1 MAFLISAQND
11 AAAAIL
17 FAFILVLSWFFYASL
32 NTQGRRRFDAVKCAS
47 APLRFL
53 LSTQGHGRFGRV
65 NPRVSAR

>member
-32 NTQGRRRFDAVKCAS
+32 NTQGRRRFDAVN
-47 APLRFL
+47 
-53 LSTQGHGRFGRV
+53 V
-65 NPRVSAR
+65 RVSASSLSLEHSRSRPLRPR

>member
-32 NTQGRRRFDAVKCAS
+32 NTQGRRRFDAVN
-47 APLRFL
+47 
-53 LSTQGHGRFGRV
+53 V
-65 NPRVSAR
+65 RVSASSLSL